1 SFLCIILAINIYY
14 RNEVR
19 KMIIVG
25 NTLYYAGKFSTLL
38 FLLKELNKKYKTL
51 GEVIKSAFQ

>member
-1 SFLCIILAINIYY
+1 
-14 RNEVR
+14 
-19 KMIIVG
+19 MIIVG

-38 FLLKELNKKYKTL
+38 FLLKKLNKKYKTL

>member
-1 SFLCIILAINIYY
+1 MILAINTYY

-51 GEVIKSAFQ
+51 GEVIKSVSH